1 MLSRAGSSGLLEEG
15 KEPSAR
21 TIHQSSRPFPL
32 RLLQFLLLLLGL
44 GILVSFLSMYAS
56 RYLKLPHD
64 VPVIH
69 SRFQPCVEEPL
80 NVGTWVRPHANL
92 FHTMNDTE
100 LFWRA
105 SFVPKIKKYPFKR
118 TPKIAFMF
126 LTRGPLPLAPLW
138 EKFFKGNEKFYTIY
152 VHSLPSYQPG
162 FQPTSVFYGR
172 QVPSQFVEWG
182 RMSMCDAE
190 RRLLANALLDISNEW
205 FVLLSEACIPLQNFG
220 ITYRYISR
228 SRYSFMGAFDEDG
241 PFGRGRYNHNMSP
254 LINITNWRKGSQW
267 FEINRKLAMDVV
279 QDTTYYPKF
288 EQFCRPACYVDE
300 HYFPTML
307 SIESPHLLANRSLT
321 FVDWSRG
328 GAHPAMFGKADITD
342 AFFKKISDGEP
353 CLYNNQPTSVCFL
366 FARKIAPS
374 ALDHLLQNSN
384 KFFGF

>member
-21 TIHQSSRPFPL
+21 TIHQSNRPFPL

-172 QVPSQFVEWG
+172 QVPSQV
-182 RMSMCDAE
+182 
-190 RRLLANALLDISNEW
+190 LIS
-205 FVLLSEACIPLQNFG
+205 FP
-220 ITYRYISR
+220 
-228 SRYSFMGAFDEDG
+228 
-241 PFGRGRYNHNMSP
+241 
-254 LINITNWRKGSQW
+254 GS
-267 FEINRKLAMDVV
+267 L
-279 QDTTYYPKF
+279 
-288 EQFCRPACYVDE
+288 
-300 HYFPTML
+300 
-307 SIESPHLLANRSLT
+307 
-321 FVDWSRG
+321 
-328 GAHPAMFGKADITD
+328 
-342 AFFKKISDGEP
+342 
-353 CLYNNQPTSVCFL
+353 
-366 FARKIAPS
+366 
-374 ALDHLLQNSN
+374 
-384 KFFGF
+384 